1 MFTIKK
7 IKRCKGNPTW
17 ISEFLLS
24 CSIEFVQ
31 WQCKSRED
39 LENNLDRIVDVF
51 QKSKMRVR
59 NAYQH
64 INSFYRI
71 ERDGDCINIYS
82 VISDKL
88 VYTIQAE
95 EGGD

>member
-1 MFTIKK
+1 ME
-7 IKRCKGNPTW
+7 W
-17 ISEFLLS
+17 
-24 CSIEFVQ
+24 
-31 WQCKSRED
+31 
-39 LENNLDRIVDVF
+39 NLDRIIEVF
-51 QKSKMRVR
+51 QKSKMLVR

-82 VISDKL
+82 IISDKL

-95 EGGD
+95 EGD